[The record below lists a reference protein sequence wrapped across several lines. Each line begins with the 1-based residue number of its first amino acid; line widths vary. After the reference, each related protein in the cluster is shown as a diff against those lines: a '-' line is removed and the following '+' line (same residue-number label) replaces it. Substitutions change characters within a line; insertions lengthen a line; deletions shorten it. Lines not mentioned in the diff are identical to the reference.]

1 MYGDSDICR
10 LQIITQI
17 FRRILKMSAKIIYG
31 NVELVIQET
40 PELERSVASDLQRE
54 DERSDDERE
63 RAITSNTVRS

>member
-1 MYGDSDICR
+1 
-10 LQIITQI
+10 
-17 FRRILKMSAKIIYG
+17 MSAKIIYG